1 MPGNGLKTNLNKTIH
16 MFEFFQSLADWYMQ
30 HMNYYTIT
38 LLMAIESSF
47 VPLPSEIVIPPAI
60 WKAAS
65 GELNMYLVVLFA
77 TFGAILGAMFNYLMA
92 RWLGRVIVYSLAE
105 SKVGRLFL
113 LNRAKVEHAEAYF
126 NRHGRSST
134 FIGRLIPGIR
144 HLISIPAGLAKM
156 NVKQFV
162 LYTALGSGIWHII
175 LAALSY
181 SVYTQQELLKK
192 YMHELSY
199 ALLAAGFLFVVYLI
213 WKYKKKKE

>member
-1 MPGNGLKTNLNKTIH
+1 
-16 MFEFFQSLADWYMQ
+16 MFEFFQSLADWYMN
-30 HMNYYTIT
+30 HINYFTIT

-47 VPLPSEIVIPPAI
+47 VPLPSEVVIPPAI

-77 TFGAILGAMFNYLMA
+77 TIGAIIGAMFNYVMA
-92 RWLGRVIVYSLAE
+92 RWLGRVIIYSLAE
-105 SKVGRLFL
+105 SRAGKLFL

-156 NVKQFV
+156 NIKQFV

-175 LAALSY
+175 LATLSY
-181 SVYTQQELLKK
+181 FLYSHQELLKK
-192 YMHELSY
+192 YMSELSY
-199 ALLAAGFLFVVYLI
+199 ALLAIGLLFVIYLI
-213 WKYKKKKE
+213 IKNKKGKG

>member
-1 MPGNGLKTNLNKTIH
+1 MI
-16 MFEFFQSLADWYMQ
+16 EFFQSLADWYMQ
-30 HMNYYTIT
+30 NMNYFTIT

-47 VPLPSEIVIPPAI
+47 VPLPSEVVIPPAI

-65 GELNMYLVVLFA
+65 GELNIYLVVLFA
-77 TFGAILGAMFNYLMA
+77 TIGAVIGAMFNYVMA
-92 RWLGRVIVYSLAE
+92 RWLGRAIVYSLAE
-105 SKVGRLFL
+105 SRAGKLFL
-113 LNRAKVEHAEAYF
+113 LNQAKVEHAEAYF

-162 LYTALGSGIWHII
+162 LYTALGSAIWHII
-175 LAALSY
+175 LAVLSY
-181 SVYTQQELLKK
+181 YLYQQQDMLYK

-199 ALLAAGFLFVVYLI
+199 ILLTVGGMFVIYLI

>member
-1 MPGNGLKTNLNKTIH
+1 ML
-16 MFEFFQSLADWYMQ
+16 EYFQSLADWYMQ
-30 HMNYYTIT
+30 HMNYFTIT
-38 LLMAIESSF
+38 MLMAIESSF

-65 GELNMYLVVLFA
+65 GELNIYLVVLFA

-126 NRHGRSST
+126 NRHGKSST
-134 FIGRLIPGIR
+134 FIGRLIPGVR
-144 HLISIPAGLAKM
+144 HLISIPAGLSKM
-156 NVKQFV
+156 NIKQFV
-162 LYTALGSGIWHII
+162 LYTAIGSGIWHII
-175 LAALSY
+175 LASLSY
-181 SVYTQQELLKK
+181 YLYSQQDLLLK

-199 ALLAAGFLFVVYLI
+199 ILLVCGVLFVVYLI

>member
-1 MPGNGLKTNLNKTIH
+1 
-16 MFEFFQSLADWYMQ
+16 MFEFFQSLAEWYMQ
-30 HMNYYTIT
+30 HMNYWTIT

-65 GELNMYLVVLFA
+65 GELNMYLVVVFA
-77 TFGAILGAMFNYLMA
+77 TLGAILGAMFNYVMA
-92 RWLGRVIVYSLAE
+92 RWLGRVIVYSFAE
-105 SKVGRLFL
+105 SKIGKLFL
-113 LNRAKVEHAEAYF
+113 LNRTKVEHAETYF

-162 LYTALGSGIWHII
+162 LYTALGSAIWHII
-175 LAALSY
+175 LAVLSY
-181 SVYTQQELLKK
+181 SLYTQQELLKK
-192 YMHELSY
+192 YMHEVSIV
-199 ALLAAGFLFVVYLI
+199 LLAFGVIFVLYLI
-213 WKYKKKKE
+213 WKYRKKNV

>member
-1 MPGNGLKTNLNKTIH
+1 
-16 MFEFFQSLADWYMQ
+16 MFAFFQFLADWYMS
-30 HMNYYTIT
+30 HINYFTIT

-77 TFGAILGAMFNYLMA
+77 TFGAIIGATFNYIMA
-92 RWLGRVIVYSLAE
+92 RWLGRVIVYGLAD
-105 SKVGRLFL
+105 SKVGKLFL
-113 LNRAKVEHAEAYF
+113 LNRGKVEHAEAYF

-156 NVKQFV
+156 NVKQFI
-162 LYTALGSGIWHII
+162 LFTALGSGIWHIL
-175 LAALSY
+175 LATLSY
-181 SVYTQQELLKK
+181 FLYSQQGLLKK
-192 YMHELSY
+192 YMSELSY
-199 ALLAAGFLFVVYLI
+199 ILLAVGVVFVIYLI
-213 WKYKKKKE
+213 VRNKNGKE

>member
-1 MPGNGLKTNLNKTIH
+1 MV
-16 MFEFFQSLADWYMQ
+16 EFFQSLADWYMQ
-30 HMNYYTIT
+30 HMNYFTIT

-65 GELNMYLVVLFA
+65 GELNMYLVVFFA
-77 TFGAILGAMFNYLMA
+77 TVGAIIGALFNYVMA
-92 RWLGRVIVYSLAE
+92 RWLGRVIIYSLAE
-105 SKVGRLFL
+105 SRVGKMFL
-113 LNRAKVEHAEAYF
+113 LNQAKVEHAEAYF
-126 NRHGRSST
+126 NRHGKSST

-162 LYTALGSGIWHII
+162 LYTALGSAIWHII

-181 SVYTQQELLKK
+181 YLYKQQDLLYK

-199 ALLAAGFLFVVYLI
+199 ILLACGAVFVVFLI

>member
-1 MPGNGLKTNLNKTIH
+1 ML
-16 MFEFFQSLADWYMQ
+16 EFFQSLADWYMQ
-30 HMNYYTIT
+30 HMNYFTIT

-77 TFGAILGAMFNYLMA
+77 TFGAIIGAMFNYLIA

-105 SKVGRLFL
+105 SKVGKLFL

-156 NVKQFV
+156 NIKQFV
-162 LYTALGSGIWHII
+162 LYTALGSAIWHTI
-175 LAALSY
+175 LAGLSY
-181 SVYTQQELLKK
+181 YLYSQQDLLKK

-199 ALLAAGFLFVVYLI
+199 AMLACGVLFVIYLI
-213 WKYKKKKE
+213 IKFRKKKE